1 MKMPE
6 EYYEILQVH
15 PSAEP
20 EVIEAA
26 YKKLAQKYHP
36 DVDKSPE
43 ATEKM
48 KMINVAHDV
57 LSNPEQRKRYDSI
70 KPNKKAGSS
79 SKPKPIVDPPEIL
92 FKNVTPGT
100 IKTASFLVI
109 NTGGPYSKI
118 SISNPDSWLK
128 IVDWHS
134 ISTTDELPL
143 RVNLQVQGNDWYKT
157 YSERVYI
164 SLDNVKTYITVT
176 LQTRFMMELRDH
188 HWRSIE
194 FEDLKDWA
202 KGKKD
207 ILDAGQELVGKT
219 FRYRYNRSLGK
230 YQVRLR
236 HHYNSGVYDPFH

>member
-36 DVDKSPE
+36 DVDKSPQ

-57 LSNPEQRKRYDSI
+57 LSNPKHREQYDSER
-70 KPNKKAGSS
+70 PNKEIRPSG
-79 SKPKPIVDPPEIL
+79 KPKPIVDPPEIL

-109 NTGGPYSKI
+109 NMGGPYTKI
-118 SISNPDSWLK
+118 AISNPDSWVK
-128 IVDWHS
+128 IADWHS

-176 LQTRFMMELRDH
+176 LQTRFRMELRDH
-188 HWRSIE
+188 NWHSIE
-194 FEDLKDWA
+194 FEDVKDWA
-202 KGKKD
+202 KQKKD
-207 ILDAGQELVGKT
+207 ILDAGQELAGKT
-219 FRYRYNRSLGK
+219 FRYRYNKSLGK

-236 HHYNSGVYDPFH
+236 HHYNSGIYDPLD